1 MFLLEFLPD
10 LVAVFNEFLQIRIFN
25 YNTLER
31 QHAYEA
37 HSDYVRSIAVHPTQ
51 VHLDLEN
58 ALLAVVC

>member
-1 MFLLEFLPD
+1 MHILS
-10 LVAVFNEFLQIRIFN
+10 QIRIFN

-51 VHLDLEN
+51 VLS
-58 ALLAVVC
+58 